1 MNLLDSIRQFV
12 SGVQNQYGTN
22 FNPKNQVQN
31 MIGADVNTPQDALL
45 KLYQSGKISQQQ
57 YNMFSRYL

>member
-1 MNLLDSIRQFV
+1 MNLPDSIRQFV

-22 FNPKNQVQN
+22 FNPKNHVQN
-31 MIGADVNTPQDALL
+31 MMGADVNTPQDALL

-57 YNMFSRYL
+57 LIHIH

>member
-1 MNLLDSIRQFV
+1 MNLPDSIRQFV

-31 MIGADVNTPQDALL
+31 MMGADVNTPQDALL
-45 KLYQSGKISQQQ
+45 
-57 YNMFSRYL
+57 